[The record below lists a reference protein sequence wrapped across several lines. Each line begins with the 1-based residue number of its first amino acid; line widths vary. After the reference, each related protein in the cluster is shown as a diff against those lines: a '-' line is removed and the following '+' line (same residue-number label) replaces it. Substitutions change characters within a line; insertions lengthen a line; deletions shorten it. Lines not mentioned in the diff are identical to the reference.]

1 MKQLPVSIFDFGLVV
16 SAGAFVALLK
26 IIMID
31 IILSGDNAVVIAM
44 ATRKLQREQQNKA
57 IFWGTAGAVILRILL
72 AMAIVALL
80 KIPYVNV
87 IGGLLLLWIAYKVL
101 GGGDENVHVRAKNG
115 LLVSIGT
122 IIMADAIMSLDNVV
136 ALAGASNGHIGMIA
150 LGVAISIPVM
160 IFGSKMIVKAMNRY
174 SWIAYVGSGILAWT
188 AAEMLFKDEQILKWL
203 NISHGPVTYTIG
215 GILTVLVLFL
225 GWLSNRRAAVKQVK
239 QVKRD
244 IKKDVKQDVQ
254 QRVHIH

>member
-1 MKQLPVSIFDFGLVV
+1 MPVSIFALGLAV
-16 SAGAFVALLK
+16 SAGAFIALLK

-31 IILSGDNAVVIAM
+31 IVLSGDNAVVIAM
-44 ATRKLQREQQNKA
+44 ATRKLPHEQQNKA

-72 AMAIVALL
+72 AMVIVALL
-80 KIPYVNV
+80 KIPYVNI

-101 GGGDENVHVRAKNG
+101 AGGDEDVHVKPTNG
-115 LLVSIGT
+115 LLKAIST
-122 IIMADAIMSLDNVV
+122 IIVADAVMSLDNVV

-174 SWIAYVGSGILAWT
+174 GWIAYAGSGILAWT
-188 AAEMLFKDEQILKWL
+188 AAEMLLKDKQLLNWL

-215 GILTVLVLFL
+215 GALTALILVF
-225 GWLSNRRAAVKQVK
+225 GWLSNRRTETKQE
-239 QVKRD
+239 
-244 IKKDVKQDVQ
+244 VQ
-254 QRVHIH
+254 QHAHIN